1 MKCRALI
8 LMALF
13 GTLTI
18 ACSVPALNA
27 VAQIRLAP
35 ALRQPAPEARL
46 RQIGSS
52 ITVKILYGAAEGW
65 GSGIIVRSEGEVYTV
80 VTNQHVLR
88 GGTSYQVQTPDG
100 RIYPAQAIAT
110 PGFQDRDLAAL
121 TFRSFQTYQVA
132 TLATGTQLRIG
143 DRVYAV
149 GFPAQNPTAR
159 GFYFTEGEISL
170 VTNQAFIG
178 GYQIGYTNPVEKGM
192 SGGPLLNE
200 SGEVIGVNGMHA
212 YPLWGNPYIF
222 PDGTTPPVAM
232 QEQMRLLS
240 WAIPIQNVFPLTSQS
255 VPRYQTLPAAPVHR
269 VEEPVYP
276 VPPPQPP
283 PPGFLW

>member
-8 LMALF
+8 LMAWF

-18 ACSVPALNA
+18 ACSIPALQA
-27 VAQIRLAP
+27 VELPLRAP
-35 ALRQPAPEARL
+35 ALPQPAPEVRL
-46 RQIGSS
+46 RQTAEA

-65 GSGIIVRSEGEVYTV
+65 GSGIIVRLEGEVYTV

-100 RIYPAQAIAT
+100 RVYSAQAIAI
-110 PGFQDRDLAAL
+110 PSFQDRDLAAL

-159 GFYFTEGEISL
+159 GFYFTEGQISL

-200 SGEVIGVNGMHA
+200 NGEVIGINGMHA

-222 PDGTTPPVAM
+222 PDGTTPPVAV

-255 VPRYQTLPAAPVHR
+255 VPRDNTLPVPVHR
-269 VEEPVYP
+269 VEEPVYS

>member
-8 LMALF
+8 LMAWF

-18 ACSVPALNA
+18 ACSIPALQA
-27 VAQIRLAP
+27 VELPLRAP
-35 ALRQPAPEARL
+35 ALPQPAPEVRL
-46 RQIGSS
+46 RQTAEA

-65 GSGIIVRSEGEVYTV
+65 GSGIIVRLEGEVYTV

-100 RIYPAQAIAT
+100 RVYSAQAIAI
-110 PGFQDRDLAAL
+110 PSFQDRDLAAL
-121 TFRSFQTYQVA
+121 TFCSFQTYQVA

-149 GFPAQNPTAR
+149 GFPAHNPTAR
-159 GFYFTEGEISL
+159 GFYFTEGQISL

-200 SGEVIGVNGMHA
+200 NGEVIGINGMHA

-255 VPRYQTLPAAPVHR
+255 VPRDNTLPVPVQR
-269 VEEPVYP
+269 VEEPVYS

>member
-1 MKCRALI
+1 MKCRTLI
-8 LMALF
+8 MMVLF
-13 GTLTI
+13 GTFV
-18 ACSVPALNA
+18 AWSVPALNA
-27 VAQIRLAP
+27 VAQLRLAP

-46 RQIGSS
+46 RQIAES

-100 RIYPAQAIAT
+100 RIYSAQAIAISS
-110 PGFQDRDLAAL
+110 FQDRDLAAL
-121 TFRSFQTYQVA
+121 RFRSLQTYQVA
-132 TLATGTQLRIG
+132 TLATSAQLRIG

-159 GFYFTEGEISL
+159 GFYFTEGQISL

-192 SGGPLLNE
+192 SGGPLLNAD
-200 SGEVIGVNGMHA
+200 GEVIGVNGMHA

-240 WAIPIQNVFPLTSQS
+240 WAIPIQNVFSLTSQS

-269 VEEPVYP
+269 VEDPVYP
-276 VPPPQPP
+276 VPPPP

>member
-1 MKCRALI
+1 MKCRTLI
-8 LMALF
+8 LMALL
-13 GTLTI
+13 GTFV
-18 ACSVPALNA
+18 AWSVPGLQA
-27 VAQIRLAP
+27 VQLP
-35 ALRQPAPEARL
+35 TGETLQGQPAPEARL

-52 ITVKILYGAAEGW
+52 ITVKILDGAAESW
-65 GSGIIVRSEGEVYTV
+65 GSGIIVKSEGEVYTV

-132 TLATGTQLRIG
+132 TLATSAQRRIG

-149 GFPAQNPTAR
+149 GFPAHNPR
-159 GFYFTEGEISL
+159 VKGLYFTEGQISII
-170 VTNQAFIG
+170 VIQPFVG

-200 SGEVIGVNGMHA
+200 SGEVIGINGMHA

-222 PDGTTPPVAM
+222 PDGTTLPVWV

-240 WAIPIQNVFPLTSQS
+240 WAIPIESVFSLTSQS
-255 VPRYQTLPAAPVHR
+255 VPRNQTLPAAPVHR
-269 VEEPVYP
+269 VEEPVDP
-276 VPPPQPP
+276 VPPPPPP